1 MKLRHLVQAP
11 LLADDSLDVPGI
23 LWLEHLNIIVGPRE
37 EANTFFCD
45 FLGCVPQPGRSWHVN
60 LGSQQFHLGNGGE
73 PHVLTGSVSLALPSL
88 QALRGRVAA
97 ASSAL
102 SHTRFAVDDHGD
114 HVAVTCPWGSQYLCW
129 DAALPPVVEAERSAD
144 APALPKMVAVH
155 VGLDESCAVRA
166 AGQPGI
172 RCVEFR
178 VRPGT
183 AARIGRFYRELFGC
197 RVSDADG
204 CSTVLVGP
212 SVHLVFHE
220 VAGLPLTDD
229 EEAAQAGPGG
239 GEGLHVCVYI
249 ERFKQTFDALSA
261 HGLVGTNPR
270 FARLDKCDTYE
281 EAAASRTLRFKHII
295 DLETKEVL
303 LEVEHEVRA
312 QRHFQFFKQVHYPE
326 GSGM

>member
-1 MKLRHLVQAP
+1 MRTAYAGSGWATRERGGLKRLSSHISTRAHDGEAGRRRPVRVPALRCSQSMRRALRLFMAHASAIVVASSAAPPVTPTRAMKLRHLVQAP

-114 HVAVTCPWGSQYLCW
+114 HIAVTCPWGSQYLCW

-144 APALPKMVAVH
+144 APALAIV
-155 VGLDESCAVRA
+155 
-166 AGQPGI
+166 
-172 RCVEFR
+172 
-178 VRPGT
+178 
-183 AARIGRFYRELFGC
+183 
-197 RVSDADG
+197 
-204 CSTVLVGP
+204 
-212 SVHLVFHE
+212 
-220 VAGLPLTDD
+220 PL
-229 EEAAQAGPGG
+229 ENQVQKHKSLEA
-239 GEGLHVCVYI
+239 
-249 ERFKQTFDALSA
+249 
-261 HGLVGTNPR
+261 
-270 FARLDKCDTYE
+270 
-281 EAAASRTLRFKHII
+281 
-295 DLETKEVL
+295 
-303 LEVEHEVRA
+303 
-312 QRHFQFFKQVHYPE
+312 
-326 GSGM
+326 